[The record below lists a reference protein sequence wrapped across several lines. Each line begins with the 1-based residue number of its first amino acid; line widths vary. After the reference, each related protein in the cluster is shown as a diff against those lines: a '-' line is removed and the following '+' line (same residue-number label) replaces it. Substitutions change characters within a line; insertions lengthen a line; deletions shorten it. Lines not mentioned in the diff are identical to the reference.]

1 MQSFAEA
8 FLCAGDGALDP
19 IHDEDPVMNGALRI
33 SVRSRRLL
41 NWADEERM
49 TEIKH
54 HHHPDEGPHA
64 PSDHDNSI
72 PYWKRAHRDWR
83 MWTAAFFVLAA
94 LAIYILTVDLSP
106 VPRVHAPSVTVG
118 K

>member
-1 MQSFAEA
+1 
-8 FLCAGDGALDP
+8 
-19 IHDEDPVMNGALRI
+19 
-33 SVRSRRLL
+33 
-41 NWADEERM
+41 M

-83 MWTAAFFVLAA
+83 LWTAVFFVAAA
-94 LAIYILTVDLSP
+94 LGIYIVTVDLAL
-106 VPRVHAPSVTVG
+106 VPQAHPPSVTVG

>member
-1 MQSFAEA
+1 
-8 FLCAGDGALDP
+8 
-19 IHDEDPVMNGALRI
+19 
-33 SVRSRRLL
+33 
-41 NWADEERM
+41 M

-54 HHHPDEGPHA
+54 HHHPDEGPRA
-64 PSDHDNSI
+64 PSDHDHSI

-83 MWTAAFFVLAA
+83 MWTAAFFVFAA
-94 LAIYILTVDLSP
+94 LGIYIVTVDLAL

>member
-1 MQSFAEA
+1 
-8 FLCAGDGALDP
+8 
-19 IHDEDPVMNGALRI
+19 
-33 SVRSRRLL
+33 LL
-41 NWADEERM
+41 NRAGEERM

-54 HHHPDEGPHA
+54 HHHPDEGHE

-83 MWTAAFFVLAA
+83 MWTAAGFVFAA
-94 LAIYILTVDLSP
+94 LAIYIVTVDLAL
-106 VPRVHAPSVTVG
+106 VPQVHAPSVTVG

>member
-1 MQSFAEA
+1 
-8 FLCAGDGALDP
+8 
-19 IHDEDPVMNGALRI
+19 
-33 SVRSRRLL
+33 
-41 NWADEERM
+41 M

-83 MWTAAFFVLAA
+83 MWTAAFFVFAA
-94 LAIYILTVDLSP
+94 LAIYIVTVDLAL

-118 K
+118 R